1 MKHKDDYLEKYAH
14 IVKMNN
20 LNAAKRSKK
29 VIEKFEALQTYCT
42 KFDNFSESERKENL
56 FKYLGLFS
64 RRDAISED
72 YYEDSDES
80 ETISE

>member
-1 MKHKDDYLEKYAH
+1 MEKYAH
-14 IVKMNN
+14 IVKINN
-20 LNAAKRSKK
+20 LNAAQRSKK
-29 VIEKFEALQTYCT
+29 VIEKFEARQTYCE